1 MRYTAVLLTFSSVA
15 FAAPMESGTSLRMT
29 GMANI
34 FPIPFAFPHSAQLKG
49 KSPNKKTNK
58 ILMQVPPLPCGAPNN
73 GSTGGILSGL
83 TGLLGSPGSQLPGSG
98 NQNAPN
104 NGGTGGVLSGLTS
117 LLGNPGSQHPANSN
131 PNAHSSGAAA
141 GGGSIMSG
149 ITSLLSNL
157 GSHLPGN
164 GDQYPPNSGGTGG
177 LMADLQVLPDHMKFV
192 TIPSTAEQ
200 PIPKEQNS
208 QMREGHR
215 IVHVAINKSL
225 GADDAKNS
233 TESQL

>member
-15 FAAPMESGTSLRMT
+15 FAAPMESGATIAMRQQAGGILSGL
-29 GMANI
+29 
-34 FPIPFAFPHSAQLKG
+34 
-49 KSPNKKTNK
+49 TN
-58 ILMQVPPLPCGAPNN
+58 LLGGQGAPNN
-73 GSTGGILSGL
+73 GTTGGILSGL
-83 TGLLGSPGSQLPGSG
+83 TGLLGNPGSQ
-98 NQNAPN
+98 NAPSS
-104 NGGTGGVLSGLTS
+104 GGAGGILSGLTRI
-117 LLGNPGSQHPANSN
+117 LGNPGSASGQGTTSNGSQRPANGN
-131 PNAHSSGAAA
+131 PTAPSSGAA

-149 ITSLLSNL
+149 MTSLLSNL

-192 TIPSTAEQ
+192 TNPSTAEQ

-215 IVHVAINKSL
+215 IVHVAINKGL
-225 GADDAKNS
+225 GVADAKNS
-233 TESQL
+233 TDN

>member
-15 FAAPMESGTSLRMT
+15 FAAPMESGATIAMRQQAGGILSGL
-29 GMANI
+29 
-34 FPIPFAFPHSAQLKG
+34 
-49 KSPNKKTNK
+49 TN
-58 ILMQVPPLPCGAPNN
+58 LVGGQGAPNN

-83 TGLLGSPGSQLPGSG
+83 TNLLGGQG
-98 NQNAPN
+98 APN
-104 NGGTGGVLSGLTS
+104 NGGTGGILSGLTS
-117 LLGNPGSQHPANSN
+117 LLGNPGGQHPANSN

-233 TESQL
+233 TASQL

>member
-1 MRYTAVLLTFSSVA
+1 MRYSAVLLTFSSVA
-15 FAAPMESGTSLRMT
+15 FAAPMESGATIAMRQQAGGILSGL
-29 GMANI
+29 
-34 FPIPFAFPHSAQLKG
+34 
-49 KSPNKKTNK
+49 TN
-58 ILMQVPPLPCGAPNN
+58 LLGGQGAPNN

-98 NQNAPN
+98 NQNAPD
-104 NGGTGGVLSGLTS
+104 NGGTGGILSGLTS

-225 GADDAKNS
+225 GAGDVKNS